1 MCVDKNNKAG
11 KKNDGSKQA
20 IRTNGCCGCGN
31 SSYAHFELLDNQKM
45 ILLGLGWKRRGF
57 SSSPAGRSVQHFEL
71 RTCAHNTKCD
81 QN

>member
-1 MCVDKNNKAG
+1 MCVDKNNKAA

-45 ILLGLGWKRRGF
+45 ILLGIRMEKAGVF
-57 SSSPAGRSVQHFEL
+57 VVTSPQDAQCSWDFEL
-71 RTCAHNTKCD
+71 AHSRSGD